1 MSMSKHTAI
10 PKWVSVAVWK
20 RDNEHCIVCESP
32 HAMPNSHIVRRS
44 QGGRGVPENIVTH
57 CPECHRLYDGYDK
70 EVRKI
75 TMDYIMKL
83 YPDWTEEGVTYHRY
97 KEDGSKSD
105 Y

>member
-57 CPECHRLYDGYDK
+57 CPECHRLYDSYDK

>member
-20 RDNEHCIVCESP
+20 RDNEHCIVCGSP

-57 CPECHRLYDGYDK
+57 CPECHRLYDSYDK

>member
-1 MSMSKHTAI
+1 MSMSQYTKI

-20 RDNEHCIVCESP
+20 RDNEHCIVCGSP
-32 HAMPNSHIVRRS
+32 YAMPNSHIVRRS

-57 CPECHRLYDGYDK
+57 CPECHRLYDSYDK

-75 TMDYIMKL
+75 TMDYIMNL